1 MNVDSSNSFLT
12 PNNELIAVFNDT
24 SLKLVINKARTLKSI
39 VISSIFIIG
48 FFVIGLFI
56 LYYVHDSFNLFGFN
70 FNNSKIIFGLFLLF
84 MSFLVV
90 IGLFKLSLFEN
101 KRFNKSISEDFI
113 SNFFQ
118 IMLSFSLLLSLLMNF
133 FRNFYIFSA
142 LCFICSISIFCMMYS
157 FRNSSIIVNITKS
170 NDSFLVEAI
179 ERISFSPVPLHWF
192 TQEIIFFS
200 HVEKEFYMAILP
212 FSKSKK
218 SFFTQL
224 RNNKF
229 NEYALLFD
237 EAEKYSKIDNQFS
250 CFLVTYKGDFSKH
263 LGLRLAK
270 NIPLEL
276 LEEILQFISK
286 FNPINVIKLSNDPYI
301 DFIDSIKQNS

>member
-1 MNVDSSNSFLT
+1 MNVFSSNSFHT
-12 PNNELIAVFNDT
+12 TNRELELEFTETNLKLMINKVR
-24 SLKLVINKARTLKSI
+24 SLKSVL
-39 VISSIFIIG
+39 ISSIFIFG
-48 FFVIGLFI
+48 FFVMGIII
-56 LYYVHDSFNLFGFN
+56 LYYVHDSFYLFGFN
-70 FNNSKIIFGLFLLF
+70 FENSKTLFGLFIVF
-84 MSFLVV
+84 ISFLVV
-90 IGLFKLSLFEN
+90 SGLFKLSLLDN
-101 KRFNKSISEDFI
+101 KRLIYPVSENFI

-118 IMLSFSLLLSLLMNF
+118 IMLSFTLLLSLLMNF
-133 FRNFYIFSA
+133 FQNFYIFSA

-179 ERISFSPVPLHWF
+179 ERISFLPVPLHWF

-250 CFLVTYKGDFSKH
+250 CLLVTNKAHFSKN
-263 LGLRLAK
+263 LGLRLVKKA
-270 NIPLEL
+270 PLEVV
-276 LEEILQFISK
+276 EEIIRYLSNFKSIL
-286 FNPINVIKLSNDPYI
+286 VIKLSTDP
-301 DFIDSIKQNS
+301 